1 MLAHNIESEDMD
13 KVSINI
19 ICVLHVLQGNNFKVH
34 ISSKKWLLK
43 IVVILCISC
52 DVDSNDSIDLEQ
64 LYVNSPRQSRNKNSW
79 ILRVLENHECNSQ

>member
-19 ICVLHVLQGNNFKVH
+19 VCILHVLQGNNFKVH
-34 ISSKKWLLK
+34 INSKKWLLK

-52 DVDSNDSIDLEQ
+52 DVYSNGSIDREQ
-64 LYVNSPRQSRNKNSW
+64 ICVNSPRQSRNKNSW

>member
-19 ICVLHVLQGNNFKVH
+19 VCVLQGNNFKVH

-43 IVVILCISC
+43 IVVIVCISC
-52 DVDSNDSIDLEQ
+52 DVYNNGSIDLEQ
-64 LYVNSPRQSRNKNSW
+64 LCANSPRQSRNKNSW
-79 ILRVLENHECNSQ
+79 ILRFF